1 MSNGTGDP
9 KMGKSPTL
17 RFGFTAVLISAAALS
32 PFAGLRA
39 DPPSISTVFASYGYA
54 MERKNVKDDV
64 VKLCDGKPAC
74 TFTVKNETFT
84 SSAGPADPSPGNDK
98 GLMVSWKCGDV
109 AHKVQFAE
117 GRPASLDCN

>member
-1 MSNGTGDP
+1 
-9 KMGKSPTL
+9 MGKSL
-17 RFGFTAVLISAAALS
+17 LLKFGFAAGILMAAALS
-32 PFAGLRA
+32 PTAVVRA
-39 DPPSISTVFASYGYA
+39 DQASISTVFASYGYA

-64 VKLCDGKPAC
+64 AKLCDGKPSC
-74 TFTVKNETFT
+74 KFIVKNETFT
-84 SSAGPADPSPGNDK
+84 VSTGAPDPSPGNDK

>member
-1 MSNGTGDP
+1 
-9 KMGKSPTL
+9 MGKSL
-17 RFGFTAVLISAAALS
+17 SLKLGLAAGLISAAALS

-54 MERKNVKDDV
+54 TERKNVKDDV

-84 SSAGPADPSPGNDK
+84 ASAGAADPSPGNDK